1 MDEIEAALRPLVD
14 HPPAAPPPLDEI
26 RARARRRRMRRR
38 AVGGAALAAAVV
50 AVAVP
55 VWELRQPDRTSQ
67 LATIGSGTEGPAGTD
82 TANQPG
88 GPDVAEAPPPTT
100 GAGSGDAAAAEEQRS
115 DQGGDPVP
123 QPAPSSL
130 TIDPTPPWSAAPLP
144 AAEAAATVEA
154 WNADPYA
161 RECPALAPDDL
172 GEGAGATPRVADR
185 GLPGSW
191 WIEYDLPGA
200 PGEADIQL
208 PSADAGRAT
217 FFVSATIGAPGYE
230 FPVTEES
237 INSWPNVHHWSD
249 GSSVGWGVA
258 GRGTLQETNPEWP
271 THWLAYMEL
280 EGSRCFYQ
288 VGSYLSEE
296 HLIFLLGHLRFVEG
310 AP

>member
-1 MDEIEAALRPLVD
+1 MDEIDIALRPLVD

-26 RARARRRRMRRR
+26 RARARHRRMRRR
-38 AVGGAALAAAVV
+38 AMVGAALAAAVV

-55 VWELRQPDRTSQ
+55 VWNLRQPDRPSQ
-67 LATIGSGTEGPAGTD
+67 LATIGSGTGGPAGTE

-88 GPDVAEAPPPTT
+88 QPATTEAPAPTD
-100 GAGSGDAAAAEEQRS
+100 GGSAAAAAEQQREEP
-115 DQGGDPVP
+115 G
-123 QPAPSSL
+123 PATPPPPSSL
-130 TIDPTPPWSAAPLP
+130 TIDPTPPWSAAPLT
-144 AAEAAATVEA
+144 AAEAAAAVEA
-154 WNADPYA
+154 WNGDPYA

-172 GEGAGATPRVADR
+172 GEGAGATPRVTDR

-191 WIEYDLPGA
+191 WVEYDLPGA

-217 FFVSATIGAPGYE
+217 FFISATIGEPGYE

-258 GRGTLQETNPEWP
+258 GRGALQETNPDWP
-271 THWLAYMEL
+271 TEWLAYMEL
-280 EGSRCFYQ
+280 EGSRCMYQ

-296 HLIFLLGHLRFVEG
+296 HLVFLLGHLRFVEG